1 MRLTKIQ
8 YKKLSELM
16 PITRKMAKISN
27 YKFMREMLYII
38 ENIFKW
44 SLLPKR
50 YGKWRIVYMKFNRWS
65 KNSTIS
71 KAVTYLL
78 SFFKTLF

>member
-27 YKFMREMLYII
+27 YKFMRAMLYII
-38 ENIFKW
+38 ENGYKW
-44 SLLPKR
+44 RTLPR
-50 YGKWRIVYMKFNRWS
+50 EYGKWRIVYMKFNRWS
-65 KNSTIS
+65 KNGTIA
-71 KAVTYLL
+71 KAIA
-78 SFFKTLF
+78 FFL